1 MKGRVAVV
9 TGSSRGIGKAIALAL
24 AREGAFVVVNYHSN
38 RDLAR
43 RVVSEIRGRGG
54 DAVAV
59 GADVSNPGEVEKM
72 RDRVHDVAGDVG
84 ILVNNAGIHR
94 HLKSWEMSLEEW
106 RRVLAVNLDGVF
118 NCSRAFVPDM
128 ISMRWGR
135 MVNISSVVAL
145 TGTDREMHYA
155 ASKGGVEAATRSLAL
170 ELAPYNVRV
179 NAIAPGYVDTDMV
192 SFSSEEERE
201 ECMGRIPLGRMAHPS
216 EIAEA
221 AVFLCADESSYITG
235 HVLHVNGGL
244 AMR

>member
-1 MKGRVAVV
+1 MHGIKGRVAVV

-155 ASKGGVEAATRSLAL
+155 ASKGIIFES
-170 ELAPYNVRV
+170 
-179 NAIAPGYVDTDMV
+179 
-192 SFSSEEERE
+192 
-201 ECMGRIPLGRMAHPS
+201 IPVCIKSKYHIIGAGKQENS
-216 EIAEA
+216 
-221 AVFLCADESSYITG
+221 
-235 HVLHVNGGL
+235 
-244 AMR
+244 